1 MGNKVISTEQTI
13 NQPKRKKNRKRYNL
27 VVFAIL
33 MLGALVMIFPF
44 AWMILSSF
52 KNTSDIYT
60 YPPKW
65 LPSTFKWGNYKA
77 VFDMIPFGRYYINSI
92 YTSLMQTFIQIA
104 LSIFGAY
111 AIVFLN
117 FPGRRFLVN
126 LIRST
131 MFVPMVVTLIPMYLI
146 MSGLQ
151 DTYAGIILPQV
162 FSAFTIFLITSFFDS
177 IPKDLC
183 DSAKLDGCGYLR
195 IMFQVVVPNAKS
207 AISTASMFA
216 FLGHW
221 KSYTWP
227 LIITNKETYRTLPI
241 GMKYLVAESS
251 KEYQVMM
258 AAAVMAILPVLLLF
272 VLFEKQLVKSITLTG
287 MKS

>member
-1 MGNKVISTEQTI
+1 MAESTTALVKTTEI
-13 NQPKRKKNRKRYNL
+13 KPARKKYNIPIF
-27 VVFAIL
+27 VIL
-33 MLGALVMIFPF
+33 MVGAVAMIFPF
-44 AWMILSSF
+44 VWMILSSF
-52 KNTSDIYT
+52 KTTADIYT

-65 LPSTFKWGNYKA
+65 LPSTFNWQNYTA
-77 VFDMIPFGRYYINSI
+77 VFKMIPFARYYLNSI
-92 YTSLMQTFIQIA
+92 YTSVMQTFIQIA

-111 AIVFLN
+111 AIVFLD
-117 FPGRRFLVN
+117 FPGRRKITT
-126 LIRST
+126 LIRTT

-146 MSGLQ
+146 MNKLQ

-162 FSAFTIFLITSFFDS
+162 FSAFTIFLILSFFES
-177 IPKDLC
+177 IPRDLC
-183 DSAKLDGCGYLR
+183 DSAKLDGCGYFK
-195 IMFQVVVPNAKS
+195 IMFHVVIPNAKS
-207 AISTASMFA
+207 SISTAAMFA

-227 LIITNKETYRTLPI
+227 LIITNKEQYRTLPI

-258 AAAVMAILPVLLLF
+258 AASVMAILPVLILF
-272 VLFEKQLVKSITLTG
+272 VMFEKQLVKSITLTG

>member
-1 MGNKVISTEQTI
+1 MHPRPWITI
-13 NQPKRKKNRKRYNL
+13 EEADMKTKKKYNWPI
-27 VVFAIL
+27 FIIL
-33 MLGALVMIFPF
+33 LIGAVAMLFPF
-44 AWMILSSF
+44 VWMIMSSF
-52 KNTSDIYT
+52 KTTSDIYT

-65 LPSTFKWGNYKA
+65 LPSTFNWKNYTS
-77 VFDMIPFGRYYINSI
+77 VFKMIPFARYYLNSI
-92 YTSLMQTFIQIA
+92 YTSVMQTFIQIA
-104 LSIFGAY
+104 LSIIGAY
-111 AIVFLN
+111 AIVFLD
-117 FPGRRFLVN
+117 FPGRKFLVT

-146 MSGLQ
+146 MNGLQ

-177 IPKDLC
+177 IPRDLC
-183 DSAKLDGCGYLR
+183 DSAKLDGCGYFR
-195 IMFQVVVPNAKS
+195 IMFNVVIPNGKS
-207 AISTASMFA
+207 AIATASMFA

-227 LIITNKETYRTLPI
+227 LIITNKDTYRTLPI

-251 KEYQVMM
+251 KEYQIMM
-258 AAAVMAILPVLLLF
+258 AASVMAILPVLILF
-272 VLFEKQLVKSITLTG
+272 VIFEKQLVKSITLTG

>member
-1 MGNKVISTEQTI
+1 
-13 NQPKRKKNRKRYNL
+13 
-27 VVFAIL
+27 
-33 MLGALVMIFPF
+33 
-44 AWMILSSF
+44 MILSSF
-52 KNTSDIYT
+52 KTTTDIYT

-65 LPSTFKWGNYKA
+65 LPSTFNWQNYTA
-77 VFDMIPFGRYYINSI
+77 VFKMIPFARYYLNSI
-92 YTSLMQTFIQIA
+92 YTSVMQTFIQIA

-111 AIVFLN
+111 AIVFLD
-117 FPGRRFLVN
+117 FPGRRKITT
-126 LIRST
+126 LIRTT

-146 MSGLQ
+146 MNKLQ

-162 FSAFTIFLITSFFDS
+162 FSAFTIFLILSFFES
-177 IPKDLC
+177 IPRDLC
-183 DSAKLDGCGYLR
+183 DSAKLDGCGYFK
-195 IMFQVVVPNAKS
+195 IMFHVVIPNAKS
-207 AISTASMFA
+207 SISTAAMFA

-227 LIITNKETYRTLPI
+227 LIITNKEQYRTLPI

-258 AAAVMAILPVLLLF
+258 AASVMAILPVLILF
-272 VLFEKQLVKSITLTG
+272 VMFEKQLVKSITLTG

>member
-1 MGNKVISTEQTI
+1 MAETTTALVKTTEI
-13 NQPKRKKNRKRYNL
+13 KPARKKYNIPIF
-27 VVFAIL
+27 VIL
-33 MLGALVMIFPF
+33 MVGAVAMIFPF
-44 AWMILSSF
+44 VWMSLSSF
-52 KNTSDIYT
+52 KTTADIYT

-65 LPSTFKWGNYKA
+65 LPSTFNWQNYA
-77 VFDMIPFGRYYINSI
+77 QVFKMIPFARYYINSI
-92 YTSLMQTFIQIA
+92 YTSVMQTFIQIA

-111 AIVFLN
+111 AIVFLD
-117 FPGRRFLVN
+117 FPGRRKITT
-126 LIRST
+126 LIRTT

-146 MSGLQ
+146 MNKLQ

-162 FSAFTIFLITSFFDS
+162 FSAFTIFLILSFFES
-177 IPKDLC
+177 IPRDLC
-183 DSAKLDGCGYLR
+183 DSAKLDGCGYFK
-195 IMFQVVVPNAKS
+195 IMFHVVIPNAKS
-207 AISTASMFA
+207 SISTAAMFA

-227 LIITNKETYRTLPI
+227 LIITNKEQYRTLPI

-258 AAAVMAILPVLLLF
+258 AASVMAILPVLILF
-272 VLFEKQLVKSITLTG
+272 VMFEKQLVKSITLTG

>member
-1 MGNKVISTEQTI
+1 MSKIAATPV
-13 NQPKRKKNRKRYNL
+13 KRKLRKYNWF
-27 VVFAIL
+27 VFVIL
-33 MLGALVMIFPF
+33 FIGSLTMIFPF
-44 AWMILSSF
+44 VWMILSSF
-52 KNTSDIYT
+52 KTVRDVYT

-65 LPSTFKWGNYKA
+65 LPSEWKWTNFQT
-77 VFDMIPFGRYYINSI
+77 VFRMIPFARYYLNSI
-92 YTSLMQTFIQIA
+92 YTSVMQTFIQIA

-111 AIVFLN
+111 AIVFLD
-117 FPGRRFLVN
+117 FPGRRKLTT
-126 LIRST
+126 LIRTT

-146 MSGLQ
+146 MNKLQ

-162 FSAFTIFLITSFFDS
+162 FSAFTIFLILSFFES
-177 IPKDLC
+177 IPRDLC
-183 DSAKLDGCGYLR
+183 DSAKLDGCGYFK
-195 IMFQVVVPNAKS
+195 IMFHVVIPNAKS
-207 AISTASMFA
+207 SIATAAMFA

-227 LIITNKETYRTLPI
+227 LIITNKEQYRTLPI

-258 AAAVMAILPVLLLF
+258 AASVMAIMPVLILF
-272 VLFEKQLVKSITLTG
+272 VIFEKQLVKSITLTG

>member
-1 MGNKVISTEQTI
+1 MAETTTALVKTTEI
-13 NQPKRKKNRKRYNL
+13 KPARKKYNIPIF
-27 VVFAIL
+27 VIL
-33 MLGALVMIFPF
+33 MVGAVAMIFPF
-44 AWMILSSF
+44 VWMILSSF
-52 KNTSDIYT
+52 KTTTDIYT

-65 LPSTFKWGNYKA
+65 LPSTFNWQNYTA
-77 VFDMIPFGRYYINSI
+77 VFKMIPFARYYLNSI
-92 YTSLMQTFIQIA
+92 YTSVMQTFIQIA

-111 AIVFLN
+111 AIVFLD
-117 FPGRRFLVN
+117 FPGRRKITT
-126 LIRST
+126 LIRTT

-146 MSGLQ
+146 MNKLQ

-162 FSAFTIFLITSFFDS
+162 FSAFTIFLILSFFES
-177 IPKDLC
+177 IPRDLC
-183 DSAKLDGCGYLR
+183 DSAKLDGCGYFK
-195 IMFQVVVPNAKS
+195 IMFHVVIPNAKS
-207 AISTASMFA
+207 SISTAAMFA

-227 LIITNKETYRTLPI
+227 LIITNKEQYRTLPI

-258 AAAVMAILPVLLLF
+258 AASVMAILPVLILF
-272 VLFEKQLVKSITLTG
+272 VMFEKQLVKSITLTG